1 MTPKLLEAIMFLQE
15 NRRLWSDQTIRAA
28 HLKKKSPQTQEII
41 DGEKEDQMHVN
52 QLADFEEAQWLDK

>member
-1 MTPKLLEAIMFLQE
+1 MSELEAIMFLQE

-28 HLKKKSPQTQEII
+28 YLKKKSPQTQEII

-52 QLADFEEAQWLDK
+52 QLADFEEA